1 MEVFFVEIIQKRGRT
16 SFKKIKRDARAD
28 VKQGTKTN
36 KRGVGVLQFF
46 KKEIKMADIQ
56 SKRFSFLISF
66 LFSFLL
72 GVWYLR
78 SWHYLFLTVSM
89 TINVFLYLKTN
100 SSLSSFT
107 MNLVAKLVVHNF
119 RSISTNYQQ

>member
-100 SSLSSFT
+100 SS
-107 MNLVAKLVVHNF
+107 
-119 RSISTNYQQ
+119 

>member
-28 VKQGTKTN
+28 VKQT
-36 KRGVGVLQFF
+36 REVGVLQFF

-78 SWHYLFLTVSM
+78 SWHYLFLTVSR
-89 TINVFLYLKTN
+89 TINVFSYLKTN

-119 RSISTNYQQ
+119 QSISTNYQQ

>member
-28 VKQGTKTN
+28 VKQT
-36 KRGVGVLQFF
+36 REVGVLQFF

-78 SWHYLFLTVSM
+78 SWHYLFLTVSR

-119 RSISTNYQQ
+119 QSISTNYQQ